1 MTARSAGKQNGNM
14 ETTSRYTVSS
24 IASSR
29 KFSIQ
34 TSNDNLIKRAK
45 PFSDFSAG
53 IMKEITNSDA
63 DELIRMMIEHFC
75 SGSDLH
81 PLLPVIDT

>member
-1 MTARSAGKQNGNM
+1 M

-34 TSNDNLIKRAK
+34 ASNGGLIKRAK

-53 IMKEITNSDA
+53 IMKEITNNSDA
-63 DELIRMMIEHFC
+63 DELIRMMMEHFC